1 MTSNLEK
8 FKDRLKNIEQNR
20 LKKKPEPKGLGIGMK
35 IGLDLISP
43 IVVGILIGLGFD
55 KIFSTKPIFFLIF
68 LPSEIFLIKTV
79 SLPINL
85 KAALQNSNPAII
97 PSCLAMILAL
107 IILFFEFIR
116 LVVMSPLGLKSSS
129 RAFFTTVLI

>member
-20 LKKKPEPKGLGIGMK
+20 FKKKPEAKGLGIGMK
-35 IGLDLISP
+35 

-68 LPSEIFLIKTV
+68 LLLGIITGFISVIKSMK
-79 SLPINL
+79 SL
-85 KAALQNSNPAII
+85 K
-97 PSCLAMILAL
+97 
-107 IILFFEFIR
+107 
-116 LVVMSPLGLKSSS
+116 
-129 RAFFTTVLI
+129 

>member
-20 LKKKPEPKGLGIGMK
+20 FKKKPESKGFGIGMK

-68 LPSEIFLIKTV
+68 LLLGIITGFISVIKSMR
-79 SLPINL
+79 SL
-85 KAALQNSNPAII
+85 K
-97 PSCLAMILAL
+97 
-107 IILFFEFIR
+107 
-116 LVVMSPLGLKSSS
+116 
-129 RAFFTTVLI
+129 